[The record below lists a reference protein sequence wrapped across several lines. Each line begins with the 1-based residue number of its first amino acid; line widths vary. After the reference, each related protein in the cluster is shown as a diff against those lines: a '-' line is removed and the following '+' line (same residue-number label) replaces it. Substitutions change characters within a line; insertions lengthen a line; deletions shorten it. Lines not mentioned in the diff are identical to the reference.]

1 MAYSDF
7 IEYGLERPLPV
18 GQISQLDLKC
28 AHWIN

>member
-1 MAYSDF
+1 MPCSDF

-18 GQISQLDLKC
+18 GQRPELDLKC

>member
-7 IEYGLERPLPV
+7 IEYGLETPLSV
-18 GQISQLDLKC
+18 GQRSELDLKC